1 MTVKIGIA
9 AQESPQAVE
18 PYGEIVYSAGIL
30 DMMSIIPMM
39 FIMFFFMLMM
49 GLMRDI
55 TREPGSAKEIIVKGV
70 ETGREI
76 VSGIAAARGH

>member
-18 PYGEIVYSAGIL
+18 PYGDEIYPTGIL

-76 VSGIAAARGH
+76 VSGIAAVRGH